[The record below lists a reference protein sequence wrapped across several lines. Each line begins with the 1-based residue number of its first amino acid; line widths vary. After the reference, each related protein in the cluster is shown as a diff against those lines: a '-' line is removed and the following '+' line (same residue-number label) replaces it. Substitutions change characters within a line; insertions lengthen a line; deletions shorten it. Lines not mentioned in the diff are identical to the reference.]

1 MKGKR
6 AACPLEQAALTL
18 RLHKTRERRRCNRR
32 ALPEGKSNAPSSNG
46 KRADS
51 DSVNQGSNP
60 CGASSHTVFGSK
72 RTKTRMA
79 LLAYGGGLRNVL
91 SEADHMKIGMESLL
105 AARMSPAT
113 SVSAKHSDGHPT
125 PVLFRWTMPPI
136 ILV

>member
-1 MKGKR
+1 
-6 AACPLEQAALTL
+6 
-18 RLHKTRERRRCNRR
+18 
-32 ALPEGKSNAPSSNG
+32 
-46 KRADS
+46 
-51 DSVNQGSNP
+51 
-60 CGASSHTVFGSK
+60 
-72 RTKTRMA
+72 MA

-125 PVLFRWTMPPI
+125 PVLFRWTMPLI